1 MKVCLFYKKLP
12 QKFWVVEVEWKGSSV
27 YDIQTA
33 DCINRNPHS
42 CVTFQPMELSE
53 NQAKKVMKFL
63 EDKFSVAGASIV
75 REEDYQFHQ

>member
-12 QKFWVVEVEWKGSSV
+12 QKFWVIDVEWKGSSV
-27 YDIQTA
+27 YDIQTD

-42 CVTFQPMELSE
+42 MEFKPMELSE

-63 EDKFSVAGASIV
+63 EDKFSVDGASIV
-75 REEDYQFHQ
+75 REEEYQFH